1 MSRPTATLPYA
12 LFGSRL
18 HLDALGHLPLED
30 RAKIMGCNRSRPVT
44 V

>member
-1 MSRPTATLPYA
+1 MSTPTATLPYA

-18 HLDALGHLPLED
+18 RLDALGHLPRGLQ
-30 RAKIMGCNRSRPVT
+30 AKIMGCNLSRPVT